1 MTPIERQ
8 RIRSE
13 TIPAFTKLPPAAPG
27 HTVHPILPECAHPYV
42 KAQMNGEGDA

>member
-13 TIPAFTKLPPAAPG
+13 TIPAFTKLSPAAPG

-42 KAQMNGEGDA
+42 KAQMNGERDA